1 MGGWVVL
8 KMKIN
13 EIHWLLK
20 FFMGMAAGLIV
31 GYLTDMNLGL
41 LLGILLGTAFSQGNW
56 KV

>member
-1 MGGWVVL
+1 MMMGVDLG
-8 KMKIN
+8 MKIN

-41 LLGILLGTAFSQGNW
+41 LLGTLLGTAFSQGNW

>member
-1 MGGWVVL
+1 
-8 KMKIN
+8 
-13 EIHWLLK
+13 
-20 FFMGMAAGLIV
+20 MGMAAGLIV